1 MRLIDADALNFA
13 LCVKCANGEICD
25 TCKETG
31 CGVVEI
37 VDSMPTIEAEPV
49 RHGRWILCKDQTG
62 VDNGNDN
69 FAYFC
74 SYCHYQDV
82 HSTRADVKYCWN
94 CGARMDGDKDEG
106 D

>member
-1 MRLIDADALNFA
+1 MRLIDADALNSA
-13 LCVKCANGEICD
+13 LCVKCANGEISD
-25 TCKETG
+25 TCKVTG

-37 VDSMPTIEAEPV
+37 VGIMPTIEAEPV

-62 VDNGNDN
+62 VDNDNNN

-74 SYCHYQDV
+74 SCCHYQDV
-82 HSTRADVKYCWN
+82 HATRADVKYCWN